1 MRTLALVII
10 CFMFLLPLVVVSQS
24 YYRNPFESL
33 LPKEEKPVDTA
44 KKKKAPETLP
54 VTVEGVL
61 WDSTMPQT
69 IIDGEV
75 YKVGDTLKKVDA
87 KVFRIDKNI
96 VYLTKEDKIY
106 KKAVGKE
113 KKGGIR

>member
-1 MRTLALVII
+1 MLFASAV
-10 CFMFLLPLVVVSQS
+10 FSQA

-33 LPKEEKPVDTA
+33 LPKEEKPAEPA

-61 WDSTMPQT
+61 WDSSTPQT
-69 IIDGEV
+69 IIDGDV
-75 YKVGDTLKKVDA
+75 YKVGDTLKKIDA

-96 VYLTKEDKIY
+96 VYLTKEDKVY
-106 KKAVGKE
+106 KKTVGKE